1 MISRY
6 TKELIDSCVA
16 MTITLAIVLTFLW
29 PFMDDGF
36 WSTKLKYIYLAT
48 VLGLVWIFL
57 PIIIE
62 IAKAAYKD
70 WRTYKREK

>member
-1 MISRY
+1 MIRRFIE
-6 TKELIDSCVA
+6 ELIDAGVA

-48 VLGLVWIFL
+48 VLGLVWVIW
-57 PIIIE
+57 PIIAA
-62 IAKAAYKD
+62 IAKAAYLD
-70 WRTYKREK
+70 WKKTKWK

>member
-1 MISRY
+1 MIRRFIE
-6 TKELIDSCVA
+6 ELIDAGVA

-48 VLGLVWIFL
+48 VVGLLWVVW
-57 PIIIE
+57 PIIAAIVR
-62 IAKAAYKD
+62 AAYLD
-70 WRTYKREK
+70 WKKTKWK

>member
-48 VLGLVWIFL
+48 FLGLV
-57 PIIIE
+57 
-62 IAKAAYKD
+62 
-70 WRTYKREK
+70 